1 MFLVLKTGGK
11 DSFPISYDILFFLT
25 FKKTF
30 SPFEVT
36 ETQTIPSKIILFE
49 EGKVSDSYTLSIKV
63 PESVL
68 TIMDIAVGHI
78 IKRLSALLKSLIE

>member
-1 MFLVLKTGGK
+1 M
-11 DSFPISYDILFFLT
+11 
-25 FKKTF
+25 
-30 SPFEVT
+30 T

-49 EGKVSDSYTLSIKV
+49 EGKVSDSYTTISIKV

-78 IKRLSALLKSLIE
+78 IKRVSALLKSLIE